1 MAVSVFAKSLFAI
14 LNESSHVPVNI
25 GIVQSVSFISSLL
38 APVKAVVNTVN
49 ELNSPLRI
57 FSWLEEET
65 TVQIIQTI
73 QVGNI
78 RNSRRLVCVDVKIW
92 KI

>member
-1 MAVSVFAKSLFAI
+1 
-14 LNESSHVPVNI
+14 
-25 GIVQSVSFISSLL
+25 
-38 APVKAVVNTVN
+38 VNTVN